1 MHNVYTELRKIS
13 GELISE
19 VAKKAPGVMDEM
31 INEADI
37 FLQGLKKR
45 AEEIIIANIDSE
57 INYIFTNDEAYLSER
72 TKLIPTQDKPVKG
85 DKDKKKGRDDSA
97 PLVDANAKDPV
108 NAGNDT
114 KENREK
120 LKK

>member
-1 MHNVYTELRKIS
+1 M
-13 GELISE
+13 
-19 VAKKAPGVMDEM
+19 
-31 INEADI
+31 
-37 FLQGLKKR
+37 KKR
-45 AEEIIIANIDSE
+45 AEEILIANIDSE

-72 TKLIPTQDKPVKG
+72 TKLIPTQDKPAKG
-85 DKDKKKGRDDSA
+85 DKDKDKKKGRDDSA
-97 PLVDANAKDPV
+97 PLVDANSKDAV